1 MKLGY
6 FPGCSL
12 QGMDI
17 DFNESVFALARRT
30 DLHLI
35 EIPDW
40 NCCGSTSAHN
50 VSHLLSLALPARILA
65 LAEKAG
71 LDEILVPCSA
81 CYQRLMTAQH
91 ELLENDELRK
101 EVVDIIEMD
110 YKGTS
115 KILNIIEGM
124 VKIFSGAEL
133 KIEKPLNAKVACY
146 YGCLMVRPPKVMKFD
161 RAEDPQSM
169 DELMKKF
176 GADPVDWP
184 FKTECCGAGLTLTR
198 TDLVCK
204 LSAKVIESAIK
215 NGAEIIIVACPMC
228 HANLD
233 MRRADIEKAAG
244 KKYNIPVLYIT
255 QAIGLAL
262 GINEKELGMHRHFVP
277 FVLPEQPKAAPS
289 AKPAEPAKPEVGEK
303 PAAGAEE

>member
-6 FPGCSL
+6 YPGCSL
-12 QGMDI
+12 MGMDRE
-17 DFNESVFALARRT
+17 FNESVYALARRT
-30 DLHLI
+30 DLHLV

-40 NCCGSTSAHN
+40 NCCGSTAAHN
-50 VSHLLSLALPARILA
+50 VSRLLSLALPARNLA

-71 LDEILVPCSA
+71 LADLLVPCSA
-81 CYQRLMTAQH
+81 CYQRLVTTQH
-91 ELLENDELRK
+91 ELMENEELRK
-101 EVVDIIEMD
+101 EVIDIIEMD
-110 YKGTS
+110 YKGAT

-124 VKIFSGAEL
+124 VKIFSSVEV
-133 KIEKPLNAKVACY
+133 KIEKPLSVKVACY

-176 GADPVDWP
+176 GAEPVDWP
-184 FKTECCGAGLTLTR
+184 FKTECCGAGLTMSR

-204 LSAKVIESAIK
+204 LSAKIIESAIK

-244 KKYNIPVLYIT
+244 KKYNIPVLYLT

-262 GINEKELGMHRHFVP
+262 GIGEKELGIHRHFVP

-289 AKPAEPAKPEVGEK
+289 TKPAEPAKPEAAEK

>member
-50 VSHLLSLALPARILA
+50 VSRLLSLALPARILA

-71 LDEILVPCSA
+71 LDEVLVPCSA

-91 ELLENDELRK
+91 ELMENEELRK
-101 EVVDIIEMD
+101 EVIDIIEMD
-110 YKGTS
+110 YKGAS

-161 RAEDPQSM
+161 RPEDPQSM

-176 GADPVDWP
+176 GAEPVDWP
-184 FKTECCGAGLTLTR
+184 FKTECCGAGLTMSR

-204 LSAKVIESAIK
+204 LSAKILESAIK
-215 NGAEIIIVACPMC
+215 SGAEIIVVACPMC

-262 GINEKELGMHRHFVP
+262 GIGEKELGIHRHFVP
-277 FVLPEQPKAAPS
+277 FVLPERPQ
-289 AKPAEPAKPEVGEK
+289 PAEPAKPEAAEK

>member
-12 QGMDI
+12 IGMDR

-30 DLHLI
+30 DLHLE

-50 VSHLLSLALPARILA
+50 LSKMLSLSLPARNLA

-71 LDEILVPCSA
+71 LSELLVPCSA
-81 CYQRLMTAQH
+81 CYQRLMTTQH
-91 ELLENDELRK
+91 ELLEDAELRK
-101 EVVDIIEMD
+101 QVSEIIEMEF
-110 YKGTS
+110 KGTT
-115 KILNIIEGM
+115 KILNIIEGL
-124 VKIFSGAEL
+124 VKIFGEGGVEP
-133 KIEKPLNAKVACY
+133 KIEKPFNARVACY
-146 YGCLMVRPPKVMKFD
+146 YGCLLVRPPKILKFD

-176 GADPVDWP
+176 GAEPVDWP
-184 FKTECCGAGLTLTR
+184 FKTECCGAGLTMSR

-204 LSAKVIESAIK
+204 LSAKIIESAMK
-215 NGAEIIIVACPMC
+215 NGADVIVVACPMC

-233 MRRADIEKAAG
+233 MRRSDIEKAAG
-244 KKYNIPVLYIT
+244 KTYSIPVLYIT

-262 GINEKELGMHRHFVP
+262 GISEKELGMHRHFVH
-277 FVLPEQPKAAPS
+277 FVMPERPS
-289 AKPAEPAKPEVGEK
+289 PAEPVKPEAGDK
-303 PAAGAEE
+303 PAAGAED